1 MNGSIFKRRLPSGT
15 VTWVYKFDAGR
26 DQNGKRLYSFKSG
39 FETKGGASEA
49 MRKAIIEFEKTHGKI
64 TKHRGI
70 LGTVTWGYE
79 FGDGKKAGLADR
91 SAAEAELVKEIE
103 RRAAAEQVPAEV
115 DPTFAEYI
123 GYWLDKHASRTL
135 APKTLERY
143 REFAAYLIRHLGK
156 TPLNEL
162 TTAQIQRMVHDLGD
176 HGGMVTEA
184 HPNGRPLAPKTV
196 RHLATMLYTSLAEA
210 DRLGILKIQHPM
222 RNKRV
227 KLPKLPKREPAV
239 VDKEKLKL
247 LFDRARTTR
256 LYPFIVLASATGCRR
271 GELLALQWPDLNMT
285 TGELSVSKSLEQT
298 KAGLRVKGTKSEKPQ
313 HFVVPDSVLPVL
325 ADHRAEQEEDKRL
338 FGADYQDHNLIFC
351 QPNGAYYSP
360 DRLGARV
367 KELMGKVGLEGVSL
381 HSLRHTNATELL
393 RNGVPLA
400 EVSRRLGHADQN
412 ITLAIYSHAVPA
424 DSRAAAK
431 IWDDALGDVIAV
443 GKKAGAV
450 RTVAHGCTEG
460 PKTEA
465 FVERKT
471 G

>member
-15 VTWVYKFDAGR
+15 ITWVYKFDAGR

-39 FETKGGASEA
+39 FETKGAASEA
-49 MRKAIIEFEKTHGKI
+49 MRKAIIKFENTHGKI
-64 TKHRGI
+64 NKHRGI

-79 FGDGKKAGLADR
+79 FGDGKKAGFADR
-91 SAAEAELVKEIE
+91 TAAEAELAKEIE

-115 DPTFAEYI
+115 DPTFSEYI

-162 TTAQIQRMVHDLGD
+162 TTAQIQRMVHDLED

-184 HPNGRPLAPKTV
+184 YPNGRPLAPKTV

-271 GELLALQWPDLNMT
+271 GELLALQWSDIDWTSGLLT
-285 TGELSVSKSLEQT
+285 ISKSL
-298 KAGLRVKGTKSEKPQ
+298 AG
-313 HFVVPDSVLPVL
+313 
-325 ADHRAEQEEDKRL
+325 
-338 FGADYQDHNLIFC
+338 C
-351 QPNGAYYSP
+351 
-360 DRLGARV
+360 
-367 KELMGKVGLEGVSL
+367 
-381 HSLRHTNATELL
+381 
-393 RNGVPLA
+393 
-400 EVSRRLGHADQN
+400 
-412 ITLAIYSHAVPA
+412 
-424 DSRAAAK
+424 
-431 IWDDALGDVIAV
+431 
-443 GKKAGAV
+443 
-450 RTVAHGCTEG
+450 
-460 PKTEA
+460 
-465 FVERKT
+465 
-471 G
+471 